1 MWTRNTFEKFVF
13 RGSLYSLVFTLTPIK
28 SQAQEHNRHEDDNDE
43 NEEEE
48 DEYER
53 GDDYERSE
61 WEV

>member
-1 MWTRNTFEKFVF
+1 MAEFVF
-13 RGSLYSLVFTLTPIK
+13 TSLHLNAFM
-28 SQAQEHNRHEDDNDE
+28 SQSQEHNRHEDDDDA

-61 WEV
+61 WEVRL